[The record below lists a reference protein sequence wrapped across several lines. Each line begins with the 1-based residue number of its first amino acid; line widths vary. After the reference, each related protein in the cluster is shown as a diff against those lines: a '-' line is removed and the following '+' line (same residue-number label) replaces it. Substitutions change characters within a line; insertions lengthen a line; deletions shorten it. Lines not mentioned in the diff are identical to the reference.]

1 MNTWTRTDSPHILR
15 ALDSLFS
22 QLGGNPDLDADLAPE
37 AIPLGQASS
46 AAGPV
51 ALGEIQPPPKV
62 ETQADLQA
70 AYDWLL
76 RERKRLE
83 AYTNAQFGRLQQDHA
98 ALVTQHYTNEQVML
112 LRTQELASKEEFLTR
127 QTRSLQEQ
135 ARHQAEREKALTDQ
149 REQLCRVHEEYAVLQ
164 ESCTG
169 VQRDAQLQHALLETL
184 RAETKAIQADRE
196 KARLDLDSMENRLQ
210 EQRVLRDQEQ
220 ALLARRQ
227 TELDQRIKIIEQTE
241 QATQRR
247 LAELDDLEARLRHE
261 IEDQEKQLAA
271 ERKSVEALAAR
282 LRQLNRIEENP
293 RKELLTQH

>member
-22 QLGGNPDLDADLAPE
+22 QLGGNPDLDSAPE
-37 AIPLGQASS
+37 AIPLGQVAS

-51 ALGEIQPPPKV
+51 ALADIQPPPKV
-62 ETQADLQA
+62 ETQADLLA

-83 AYTNAQFGRLQQDHA
+83 AYTNAQFARLQQDHA
-98 ALVTQHYTNEQVML
+98 ALVTQHYTNEHVML

-135 ARHQAEREKALTDQ
+135 ARQQAEREKALAEQ
-149 REQLCRVHEEYAVLQ
+149 REQLCRAHEEHAALQ

-169 VQRDAQLQHALLETL
+169 VQRDARLQHALLETL
-184 RAETKAIQADRE
+184 RAETVAVQSDRE
-196 KARLDLDSMENRLQ
+196 KARQDLDAMEIRLQ
-210 EQRVLRDQEQ
+210 EQRALRDQEL

-227 TELDQRIKIIEQTE
+227 AELDQRIKIIEQTE

-282 LRQLNRIEENP
+282 LRLLSRSEEDS

>member
-1 MNTWTRTDSPHILR
+1 MNLWTRTDSPHILR

-22 QLGGNPDLDADLAPE
+22 QLGGNSDLETDSALHAVPT
-37 AIPLGQASS
+37 AQV
-46 AAGPV
+46 AAGPA
-51 ALGEIQPPPKV
+51 ALVDIQPPPKV

-70 AYDWLL
+70 AYDWLV

-83 AYTNAQFGRLQQDHA
+83 AYTNAQLARLQQDHA
-98 ALVTQHYTNEQVML
+98 AMVTQHYTNEQVMI

-135 ARHQAEREKALTDQ
+135 AQKQAERDQALAGQ
-149 REQLCRVHEEYAVLQ
+149 REQLCRAHEEFAALQ

-184 RAETKAIQADRE
+184 RAETVAIQIDRA
-196 KARLDLDSMENRLQ
+196 KAREDLDAMENRLQ
-210 EQRVLRDQEQ
+210 EQRALRDQEQ
-220 ALLARRQ
+220 ALLSRRQ
-227 TELDQRIKIIEQTE
+227 GELDHRLKSLEQTE

-261 IEDQEKQLAA
+261 IEEQEKQLAV
-271 ERKSVEALAAR
+271 ERKAVEVLAAR
-282 LRQLNRIEENP
+282 LRQRNRTSEDVHQ
-293 RKELLTQH
+293 ELLSPQ